1 MIEYN
6 YDFLHEPVF
15 VLSSGSF
22 IKSLLITATSV
33 PWLRSQLCRETNF
46 MNRFNQFCLSLT
58 LMVGIS
64 ACSESTKPGAN
75 NKIDSAAAAKP
86 AAATIDSQRL
96 SDIVKV
102 LASDEFE
109 GRAPGGPGEAKTIT
123 FLVEQFQSIGLEPGG
138 VDGTWTQSVPLIHT
152 QLAQNGKLSVAIG
165 DTSQTWQ
172 QGIDV
177 AISTARA
184 VDKVDI
190 NAAPLVFVGFGAS
203 APERDW
209 DDFGDI
215 DLKGKVAVF
224 LVNDPDFSASADE
237 PVAGRFGNKRMTYYG
252 RWTYKYEEAARR
264 GALAALVI
272 HENKAA
278 GYGWNVAASSPG
290 EKFALAQTS
299 GPLPPL
305 LQGWLHYDAATALF
319 AAAGLDLAEQRQR
332 ARRDD
337 FSAFELPHVSL
348 SAAFEVALE
357 KIESQNVLA
366 RLPGTTQADETLMVS
381 SHWDAYGQGKPDA
394 QGLTVRPGAND
405 DALGTAGVI
414 ELARVLKAGTPMARS
429 VVFAVWTAEES
440 GLLGSAAYAT
450 QPIYPLHSTVAN
462 FTLDILQTAGPAR
475 DVILV
480 GEGQSDLED
489 DLVRAAAL
497 QSRVVTPENL
507 PENGLFFRADHFS
520 LARQG
525 VPVLLIMGIAGGA
538 DLVEGGR
545 AAGDQWIADYT
556 GNCYHQT
563 CDAWSAD
570 WDLRGAIDDIELF
583 HSILRELGDSTRWP
597 QWKAGSEFRATRAQT
612 NDLRATP

>member
-1 MIEYN
+1 MIR
-6 YDFLHEPVF
+6 F
-15 VLSSGSF
+15 
-22 IKSLLITATSV
+22 
-33 PWLRSQLCRETNF
+33 SQLCLN
-46 MNRFNQFCLSLT
+46 LT
-58 LMVGIS
+58 LMFVVS
-64 ACSESTKPGAN
+64 ACSETPEPVIDKQAVTKTTR
-75 NKIDSAAAAKP
+75 P
-86 AAATIDSQRL
+86 AIDSQRL

-109 GRAPGGPGEAKTIT
+109 GRAPGGPGEAKTVA
-123 FLVEQFQSIGLEPGG
+123 FLIDQFESLGLEPGG
-138 VDGTWTQSVPLIHT
+138 ENGSWTHAVPLIHT
-152 QLAQNGKLSVAIG
+152 ELGKQGEVSVSAGSENQI
-165 DTSQTWQ
+165 WQ

-177 AISTARA
+177 NVSTAQA
-184 VDKVDI
+184 VDSITIDG
-190 NAAPLVFVGFGAS
+190 APLVFVGFGAS
-203 APERDW
+203 APERGW
-209 DDFGDI
+209 DDYGDI

-224 LVNDPDFSASADE
+224 LVNDPDFSATADE

-278 GYGWNVAASSPG
+278 GYGWKVAASSAG
-290 EKFALAQTS
+290 EQYALVETT

-305 LQGWLHYDAATALF
+305 LQGWLHLEAATALF
-319 AAAGLDLAEQRQR
+319 ASAGLDLAEQRR
-332 ARRDD
+332 LARHDD
-337 FSAFELPHVSL
+337 FSAFVVPNASL
-348 SAAFEVALE
+348 TANFDVTLE
-357 KIESQNVLA
+357 TVNSQNVLA
-366 RLPGTTQADETLMVS
+366 RLPGGERAGETLMVS
-381 SHWDAYGQGKPDA
+381 SHWDAFGLGAPDA
-394 QGLTVRPGAND
+394 QGRTVRPGAND

-414 ELARVLKAGTPMARS
+414 ELARVLKAGKPMARS

-440 GLLGSAAYAT
+440 GLLGSAAYASN
-450 QPIYPLHSTVAN
+450 PIYPLHSTVAN
-462 FTLDILQTAGPAR
+462 FTLDILQTAGLAR

-489 DLVRAAAL
+489 DLARAAAL

-538 DLVEGGR
+538 DLVDGGR

-556 GNCYHQT
+556 ATCYHQT

-570 WDLRGAIDDIELF
+570 WDLRGAVQNIELF
-583 HSILRELGDSTRWP
+583 HTIVRDLGDSTRWP
-597 QWKAGSEFRATRAQT
+597 LLKASSEFGAIRAQT
-612 NDLRATP
+612 DDKRSAAPPS

>member
-1 MIEYN
+1 M
-6 YDFLHEPVF
+6 
-15 VLSSGSF
+15 
-22 IKSLLITATSV
+22 
-33 PWLRSQLCRETNF
+33 F

-58 LMVGIS
+58 LMLGIS
-64 ACSESTKPGAN
+64 ACSKITEPVVNNETDNLAVAKTTSTA
-75 NKIDSAAAAKP
+75 
-86 AAATIDSQRL
+86 IDSQRL

-109 GRAPGGPGEAKTIT
+109 GRAPGGPGEAKTIA
-123 FLVEQFQSIGLEPGG
+123 FLIDQFRSLGLEPGG
-138 VDGTWTQSVPLIHT
+138 VNGTWTHSVPLVHT
-152 QLAQNGKLSVAIG
+152 QLAEGGKLHVSIG
-165 DTSQTWQ
+165 DVIQTWQ

-177 AISTARA
+177 AVSTVRA
-184 VDKVDI
+184 VDRLDI
-190 NAAPLVFVGFGAS
+190 SAAPLVFVGFGAS

-209 DDFGDI
+209 DDYGDV
-215 DLKGKVAVF
+215 DLTGKVAIF
-224 LVNDPDFSASADE
+224 LVNDPDFSASSDE
-237 PVAGRFGNKRMTYYG
+237 PVAGRFGDKRMTYYG
-252 RWTYKYEEAARR
+252 RWAYKYEEAARR

-272 HENKAA
+272 HEDKAA

-290 EKFALAQTS
+290 DQFALAETT

-305 LQGWLHYDAATALF
+305 LQGWLHYDAATAMF
-319 AAAGLDLAEQRQR
+319 AAAGLDLVEQRQR
-332 ARRDD
+332 ARSDD
-337 FSAFELPHVSL
+337 FSAFELPQVSL
-348 SAAFEVALE
+348 NARFDVALE
-357 KIESQNVLA
+357 TIDSQNVLA
-366 RLPGTTQADETLMVS
+366 RLPGISRADETLMVS
-381 SHWDAYGQGKPDA
+381 SHWDGYGQGEPDA
-394 QGLTVRPGAND
+394 QGRTVRPGAND

-414 ELARVLKAGTPMARS
+414 ELARVLKAGPPMARS

-440 GLLGSAAYAT
+440 GLLGSAAYAMK
-450 QPIYPLHSTVAN
+450 PIYPLHSTVAN

-489 DLVRAAAL
+489 DLTRAAAK

-538 DLVEGGR
+538 DLIEGGR
-545 AAGDQWIADYT
+545 EAGDQWIADYT

-570 WDLRGAIDDIELF
+570 WDLRGAVEDIELF
-583 HSILRELGDSTRWP
+583 HTILRDLGDATRWP
-597 QWKAGSEFRATRAQT
+597 KWKAGSEFRAIRGET
-612 NDLRATP
+612 DDKRATSPPT